1 MPYLYLIISILCAAA
16 ASVMGA
22 FYNSKTNGKRD
33 AAPLYNLI
41 YGISV
46 LTGWIILFIS
56 EPSFDVGV
64 IPYSVGFGTCYII
77 CEFGFVKALRTGS
90 ISLTTL
96 ILNLAL
102 IATTVWG
109 FFFWD
114 TKFTWLIGIG
124 LVLVVIAIWL
134 CLYTGKEKNA
144 AKITPKWIIYSLMAF
159 GGNAG
164 CAIIQRSQQIAF
176 DGKHGN
182 MLMLGGISM
191 AVVFF
196 IIMYLRSNKSDS
208 LFILK
213 KATPFPIISGVGNLL
228 LNVII
233 IVLTRFPKETP
244 PSIIYPSLA
253 IGSLSITGICSL
265 LIFKEKLKLS
275 QWIGIGI
282 GAIAVALLS
291 L

>member
-1 MPYLYLIISILCAAA
+1 
-16 ASVMGA
+16 MGA

-114 TKFTWLIGIG
+114 TKFTWLVGIG

-134 CLYTGKEKNA
+134 CLYTGKEQNT

-213 KATPFPIISGVGNLL
+213 KATPFPIIAGVGNLL

>member
-1 MPYLYLIISILCAAA
+1 MPYLYLVITVLCAST
-16 ASVMGA
+16 ASIMGA
-22 FYNSKTNGKRD
+22 FFNSRTQGKTD
-33 AAPLYNLI
+33 TSPVYNLV

-46 LTGWIILFIS
+46 LIGWSVLFIMN
-56 EPSFDVGV
+56 PSFDAGV
-64 IPYSVGFGTCYII
+64 IPYSIGFGTCYII

-90 ISLTTL
+90 VSLSTL

-114 TKFTWLIGIG
+114 TKFTWIVGVG

-134 CLYTGKEKNA
+134 CLYTGKEKGET
-144 AKITPKWIIYSLMAF
+144 KITLKWLVYSLMAF

-176 DGKHGN
+176 DNKHGN
-182 MLMLGGISM
+182 MLMLGGVFMST
-191 AVVFF
+191 VFF
-196 IIMYLRSNKSDS
+196 IVMYLRSNKKDTRY
-208 LFILK
+208 ILK
-213 KATPFPIISGVGNLL
+213 NAAPFPIIAGIGNLL
-228 LNVII
+228 LNVLI
-233 IVLTRFPKETP
+233 IVLARYPVETP
-244 PSIIYPSLA
+244 PSIIYPSIA

-265 LIFKEKLKLS
+265 LIFKEKLKIT

-291 L
+291 I